1 MTEQTAAAITLER
14 CAQDVME
21 TIPLVMR
28 FIRTEMRSR
37 RAPSLSV
44 HQFRVLTFLSRNP
57 ESPLT
62 RVTEHL
68 GVSRS
73 TASALVDRLVRRQ
86 LVSRTEDPRERRCV
100 MLTLTPT
107 GIEHLQ
113 QARDATCARLAKVL
127 AGLPSADLVHVAE
140 GLTRLGAAFE
150 EISASPRR

>member
-1 MTEQTAAAITLER
+1 MKEQATTAITPER

-21 TIPLVMR
+21 TVPLVMR

-44 HQFRVLTFLSRNP
+44 SQFRVLTFLSRNP
-57 ESPLT
+57 GTPLT
-62 RVTEHL
+62 SVTDHL

-86 LVSRTEDPRERRCV
+86 LVSRTEDPHERRCV

-107 GIEHLQ
+107 GVQHLQ
-113 QARDATCARLAKVL
+113 QARDATCARLTKVL
-127 AGLPSADLVHVAE
+127 AGLPTADLHHVVD

-150 EISASPRR
+150 EISSAPRR